1 MYEII
6 SGFKMLVLLTVSES
20 QDIDKG
26 TGLKVKSSIQYGNAL
41 PKRRIGKIPQI
52 AESKILIRMVGLR

>member
-20 QDIDKG
+20 QDIDF
-26 TGLKVKSSIQYGNAL
+26 GLKVKSSIQYGNAL